1 LALILSESFV
11 KKQFLVQA
19 VLEAII
25 PLLGYFIWNW
35 NLYFI
40 VLFYLL
46 DYSTNEVLVNLK
58 ASKINRENAMK
69 QATGK
74 LQSVVSAFLLVAV
87 IGSVHLA
94 LKVMQPSIDFSAE
107 LYHFWTYKELGIEQ
121 GYLLLPFVVLSG
133 YQRYKLEFI
142 LPAVYRTLPVK
153 VLWKRHLSAHL
164 LLLGASAFVVGLSF
178 FVVLPT
184 WVYLM
189 AIVLGTGSYGIIR
202 RNQ

>member
-1 LALILSESFV
+1 M
-11 KKQFLVQA
+11 KKQFLIQA

-46 DYSTNEVLVNLK
+46 DYINNEVLVNLK
-58 ASKINRENAMK
+58 ASKIGRENG
-69 QATGK
+69 ATQ
-74 LQSVVSAFLLVAV
+74 LNWQWQSVLSAILLVAV
-87 IGSVHLA
+87 IGSIHLA
-94 LKVMQPSIDFSAE
+94 LKVMQPRIDFSAE
-107 LYHFWTYKELGIEQ
+107 LYHFWMYKELGIEQ
-121 GYLLLPFVVLSG
+121 GYLLLPYIVLSG
-133 YQRYKLEFI
+133 YQRYKLEFL
-142 LPAVYRTLPVK
+142 LPAVYRSLSIR
-153 VLWKRHLSAHL
+153 VLWKRHLNAHF
-164 LLLGASAFVVGLSF
+164 LLLGASAFVVGISF

-189 AIVLGTGSYGIIR
+189 AIVLGTSSYGILR